1 MSEKTKH
8 FDCRYLSIADQCM
21 DSDNLDWKECNG
33 CKNANTC
40 EYCIWPTMRGGNFR
54 CKYCG
59 VKEKTMIQI
68 ETKTAYCAS
77 RHLATYHN
85 QHAEMK
91 EANFAE
97 PCEACR
103 YWDECKGDFTRTLSD
118 LMVDHK
124 FKIAR
129 DSEVKND

>member
-1 MSEKTKH
+1 M
-8 FDCRYLSIADQCM
+8 FDCRYLSIDDQCM
-21 DSDNLDWKECNG
+21 DKPDVNDWEECKG
-33 CKNANTC
+33 CEKTNQC
-40 EYCIWPTMRGGNFR
+40 EYCMFNGINGDMSFCTN
-54 CKYCG
+54 CG
-59 VKEKTMIQI
+59 VKEKTMIHI

-77 RHLATYHN
+77 RHLVIYHN

-103 YWDECKGDFTRTLSD
+103 YWDECKGHFVKTLSD

-129 DSEVKND
+129 DMEAKND